1 MNKKSLITMLV
12 ALCLVGAVGVGATLA
27 YFTDKTNVENKVTMS
42 HVDISIYENGNEM
55 KDGEG
60 LTFEDVLPGNTV
72 EKQASVLVNEGS
84 ADCYVRVKVGFTGN
98 APLDDDD
105 KTALL
110 AGIDED
116 AWTYADGYYYYN
128 SVMKDKKEAVLFET
142 VKIPERWGN
151 AYADKTFNISIVA
164 EAIQAD
170 IAEVET
176 AVDAF
181 AKLAEVNGTVE
192 PYVVATATTA
202 DDNN

>member
-1 MNKKSLITMLV
+1 MNKKSLITMLI

-27 YFTDKTNVENKVTMS
+27 YFTDKTNVENKVTMN

-55 KDGEG
+55 NDGEG

-84 ADCYVRVKVGFTGN
+84 ADCYVRVKVDFTGN
-98 APLDDDD
+98 APLNADD

-110 AGIDED
+110 AGIDKD

-128 SVMKDKKEAVLFET
+128 SVMKDNDDEREAVLFET
-142 VKIPERWGN
+142 VEIPEVWGN

-181 AKLAEVNGTVE
+181 AKLAEVNGTVQLTQT
-192 PYVVATATTA
+192 VGIS
-202 DDNN
+202 